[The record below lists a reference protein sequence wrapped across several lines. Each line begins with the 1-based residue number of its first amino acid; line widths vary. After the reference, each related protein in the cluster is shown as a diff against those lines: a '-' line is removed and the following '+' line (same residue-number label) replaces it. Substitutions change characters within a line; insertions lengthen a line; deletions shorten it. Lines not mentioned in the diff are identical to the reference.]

1 MKKFPFILLATILA
15 GCSQQEPAAPKP
27 PVDAHKH
34 ILVAED
40 APEGYEYSNINEL
53 VSTEDQGLTEDL
65 VSSDSEKTT
74 TPEQCAPLATSAMDF
89 IAKIYKNPD
98 TFSAADFSAGD
109 INATVSL
116 STNPETLPFP
126 ADLAECASFSN
137 DVSGIVSDYSTT
149 PLDMQIEGAEN
160 LQAAKVTIENAG
172 NPLVGEPG
180 ESEFVAH
187 ALVDDAV
194 VSVSSHDEQALRQLM
209 KKQVN
214 KVANR

>member
-1 MKKFPFILLATILA
+1 
-15 GCSQQEPAAPKP
+15 
-27 PVDAHKH
+27 
-34 ILVAED
+34 
-40 APEGYEYSNINEL
+40 
-53 VSTEDQGLTEDL
+53 
-65 VSSDSEKTT
+65 
-74 TPEQCAPLATSAMDF
+74 
-89 IAKIYKNPD
+89 
-98 TFSAADFSAGD
+98 
-109 INATVSL
+109 
-116 STNPETLPFP
+116 
-126 ADLAECASFSN
+126 
-137 DVSGIVSDYSTT
+137 
-149 PLDMQIEGAEN
+149 MQIEGAEN